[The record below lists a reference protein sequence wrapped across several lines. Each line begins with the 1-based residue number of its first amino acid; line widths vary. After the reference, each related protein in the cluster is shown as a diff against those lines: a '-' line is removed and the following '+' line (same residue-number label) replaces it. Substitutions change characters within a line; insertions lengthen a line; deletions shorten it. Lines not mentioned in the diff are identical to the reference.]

1 MIKVFKPHLRS
12 MSIKML
18 LLIFVFYFSHH
29 ELLAQTTSGAFKSN
43 ALGGGIGLGV
53 VLAVVLSWSRNQSVL
68 WAIFH
73 GILSWFYV
81 IYFALTRNSH

>member
-1 MIKVFKPHLRS
+1 MQTVNETRFNFFGSRLPLV
-12 MSIKML
+12 
-18 LLIFVFYFSHH
+18 IFVFCFAFP
-29 ELLAQTTSGAFKSN
+29 ELQAEAASGTFKSN